1 MVTGNHAIAW
11 VKEWGMLSVVPKQVD
26 RHQRR
31 LEIADAVWRV
41 VAEQGFEG
49 ASLRHV
55 AAEAGVSMG
64 LVQHYFATK
73 REMLRFAMD
82 AVQQSTGERFATELA
97 GLPDPPP
104 PRAAVR
110 AFLVQ
115 LIPTSEQRR
124 REGAALFAHMVGG
137 VHDDA
142 IGEQLRSGIAQL
154 TRFIATHVAAAG
166 IEPDADAAASTL
178 LALADGLA
186 THVLSGYLDAERAI
200 RLLDAHLDRVFRP

>member
-1 MVTGNHAIAW
+1 MRSHRHR
-11 VKEWGMLSVVPKQVD
+11 WGMLAVVPKQVD
-26 RHQRR
+26 HHQRR

-41 VAEQGFEG
+41 VAELGFEG

-64 LVQHYFATK
+64 LVQHYFASK

-82 AVQQSTGERFATELA
+82 AVQQSTGERFAAELA

-115 LIPTSEQRR
+115 LIPTDEQRM

-137 VHDDA
+137 VRDDA
-142 IGEQLRSGIAQL
+142 ISEQMRDGLAQL
-154 TRFIATHVAAAG
+154 AGFVAAQIAAAG
-166 IEPDADAAASTL
+166 VEPDTEAAASTL

-186 THVLSGYLDAERAI
+186 THVLGGYLEADRAI
-200 RLLDAHLDRVFRP
+200 ALLDAHLDCVFGS